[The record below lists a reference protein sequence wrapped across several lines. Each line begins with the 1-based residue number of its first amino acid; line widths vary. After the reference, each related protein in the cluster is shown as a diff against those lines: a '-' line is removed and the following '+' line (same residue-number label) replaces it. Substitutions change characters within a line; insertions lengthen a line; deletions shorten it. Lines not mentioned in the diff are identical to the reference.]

1 MTSLGRGVKK
11 IGKGTTCGDCLQ
23 LSSQAHKN
31 HGMNIDFIL
40 QAGTVL
46 ILIAFNGFF
55 AAAEMAVLTSRKPKL
70 AQLASRGSAGAQ
82 AALKLAE
89 RPEGFLAALQIGIT
103 LLTILSGAYGEAS
116 LAHYAT
122 DVLERIPLLAPYSK
136 PLGFGLVVA
145 GITFASLIIGELVPK
160 RLAIAAPEAI
170 AVRVARPMA
179 LLLRLAAPA
188 VWVLSGSTRTVLKI
202 LGVKEDVGSQVSEEE
217 IRLLV
222 RQAATAGV
230 LEDVERDMLERVMRL
245 GDRPVGTLM
254 THRSRIVC
262 LDLEHPEAIRETIR
276 VTPFN
281 RFPVVRG
288 GLENLLG
295 IAEAKD
301 LLAVNVCESVLDILP
316 VLISPPH
323 VLESTTTFKLLEQLK
338 LAGQNLA
345 VVVDEFGD
353 VLGLV
358 TFTDVLEAI
367 VGDMSLPGDARE
379 PRIVARADG
388 SWLIDGMTP
397 VAEVFDLLEDDAPQG
412 DFQTLAGFVLH
423 SLGRIP
429 AMAESFEYGAHR
441 FEVVDMDGR
450 RVDRIL
456 VQKVPRQ
463 AA

>member
-1 MTSLGRGVKK
+1 MTSQGLGVKK
-11 IGKGTTCGDCLQ
+11 IGNGPACRDCLQ
-23 LSSQAHKN
+23 LQTQAHKY
-31 HGMNIDFIL
+31 HGMNIDFL
-40 QAGTVL
+40 VQTGTVL
-46 ILIAFNGFF
+46 VLIVCNGFF

-70 AQLASRGSAGAQ
+70 AQLASRGSAGAR

-89 RPEGFLAALQIGIT
+89 QPEGFLAALQIGIT
-103 LLTILSGAYGEAS
+103 LLTIMSGAYGEAS
-116 LAHYAT
+116 LARHVTDALEGFEPLAAYA
-122 DVLERIPLLAPYSK
+122 K

-188 VWVLSGSTRTVLKI
+188 VWVLSGSTRLVLKV
-202 LGVKEDVGSQVSEEE
+202 LGVKEDAGSHVSEEE

-301 LLAVNVCESVLDILP
+301 LLAVNVCESALDMLP

-345 VVVDEFGD
+345 IVVDEFGD
-353 VLGLV
+353 VQGLV

-367 VGDMSLPGDARE
+367 VGDMVLPGEARE
-379 PRIVARADG
+379 PRVVQRPDG

-397 VAEVFDLLEDDAPQG
+397 VAEVFDLLDEDAPHG

-450 RVDRIL
+450 RVDRVL

>member
-1 MTSLGRGVKK
+1 MNVDFL
-11 IGKGTTCGDCLQ
+11 LQ
-23 LSSQAHKN
+23 S
-31 HGMNIDFIL
+31 
-40 QAGTVL
+40 GTVL
-46 ILIAFNGFF
+46 ILILFNGFF

-70 AQLASRGSAGAQ
+70 AQLAARGSAGAR
-82 AALKLAE
+82 AALKLADE
-89 RPEGFLAALQIGIT
+89 PEGFLAALQIGIT
-103 LLTILSGAYGEAS
+103 LLTIMSGAYGEAS
-116 LAHYAT
+116 LAGYVTDILESVPPLAAYA
-122 DVLERIPLLAPYSK
+122 K
-136 PLGFGLVVA
+136 PLGFGIVVA
-145 GITFASLIIGELVPK
+145 GITFVSLIVGELVPK

-179 LLLRLAAPA
+179 LLLRVAAPA
-188 VWVLSGSTRTVLKI
+188 VWLLSGSTRAILKM
-202 LGVKEDVGSQVSEEE
+202 LRVNEDAVSHVSEEE

-254 THRSRIVC
+254 THRSRIAC
-262 LDLEHPEAIRETIR
+262 LDLEHPDDIREIIR
-276 VTPFN
+276 ATPFN

-295 IAEAKD
+295 VAEAKD
-301 LLAVNVCESVLDILP
+301 LLGVNICENALEIIP

-323 VLESTTTFKLLEQLK
+323 VLETTTTFKLLEQLK

-345 VVVDEFGD
+345 MVVDEFGD

-358 TFTDVLEAI
+358 TFTDVLQAI
-367 VGDMSLPGDARE
+367 VGDMSLPGAESE
-379 PRIVARADG
+379 PRMAQRADG
-388 SWLIDGMTP
+388 SWLVDGMTP
-397 VAEVFDLLEDDAPQG
+397 VDEVFALLEEDTPEG

-429 AMAESFEYGAHR
+429 ARTEAFEHAGYR

-450 RVDRIL
+450 RVDQIL
-456 VQKVPRQ
+456 VQKVARE
-463 AA
+463 AERG

>member
-1 MTSLGRGVKK
+1 
-11 IGKGTTCGDCLQ
+11 
-23 LSSQAHKN
+23 
-31 HGMNIDFIL
+31 MNIDFFL
-40 QAGTVL
+40 QTGAVLVL
-46 ILIAFNGFF
+46 IACNGFF

-70 AQLASRGSAGAQ
+70 AQLAARGSAGAR

-103 LLTILSGAYGEAS
+103 LLTIMSGAYGEAS

-122 DVLERIPLLAPYSK
+122 DVLERFPLLAPYSK

-179 LLLRLAAPA
+179 LLLRLAGPA
-188 VWVLSGSTRTVLKI
+188 VWVLSGSTRLVLKT
-202 LGVKEDVGSQVSEEE
+202 LGVKEDAGSQVSEEE

-222 RQAATAGV
+222 RQAAMAGV

-254 THRSRIVC
+254 THRSRIVS
-262 LDLEHPEAIRETIR
+262 LDLDHPEAIRETIR
-276 VTPFN
+276 ATPFN

-301 LLAVNVCESVLDILP
+301 LLAVNVCESALDILP

-323 VLESTTTFKLLEQLK
+323 VLESTTTFMLLEQLK
-338 LAGQNLA
+338 LSGQNLA
-345 VVVDEFGD
+345 IVVDEFGD
-353 VLGLV
+353 VQGLV

-367 VGDMSLPGDARE
+367 VGDMGHPGDAGE
-379 PRIVARADG
+379 PRVVQRADG
-388 SWLIDGMTP
+388 SWLIDGTTP
-397 VAEVFDLLEDDAPQG
+397 VAEVFDLLEEDLPQG

-429 AMAESFEYGAHR
+429 AMAESFEHGSHR
-441 FEVVDMDGR
+441 FEVIDMDGR

-463 AA
+463 TP

>member
-1 MTSLGRGVKK
+1 
-11 IGKGTTCGDCLQ
+11 
-23 LSSQAHKN
+23 
-31 HGMNIDFIL
+31 MNIDFFL
-40 QAGTVL
+40 QAGMVL
-46 ILIAFNGFF
+46 ILIACNGFF
-55 AAAEMAVLTSRKPKL
+55 VTAEMAVITSRKPRL
-70 AQLASRGSAGAQ
+70 AQLASRGSLGAR
-82 AALKLAE
+82 AALALTEK
-89 RPEGFLAALQIGIT
+89 PEGFLATLQIGIT
-103 LLTILSGAYGEAS
+103 LLTILSGAVGEAS
-116 LAHYAT
+116 LAHHAQDMLA
-122 DVLERIPLLAPYSK
+122 DVPLLAPYAQ

-145 GITFASLIIGELVPK
+145 GITFATLIVGELVPK
-160 RLAIAAPEAI
+160 RLAIARPEAI
-170 AVRVARPMA
+170 AVRVAIPVTFLMRVAAPLA
-179 LLLRLAAPA
+179 CVLSASTRLILRLF
-188 VWVLSGSTRTVLKI
+188 
-202 LGVKEDVGSQVSEEE
+202 GVGEENGSQVSEEE

-262 LDLEHPEAIRETIR
+262 LDLEHPDAIRETIR
-276 VTPFN
+276 ATPFN

-301 LLAVNVCESVLDILP
+301 LLAVNICESALDILP

-338 LAGQNLA
+338 LSGQNLA
-345 VVVDEFGD
+345 IVVDEFGD
-353 VLGLV
+353 LQGLV
-358 TFTDVLEAI
+358 TFTDVLKAI
-367 VGDMSLPGDARE
+367 VGDMSLPGEVRE
-379 PRIVARADG
+379 PRVVQRSDG

-397 VAEVFDLLEDDAPQG
+397 VTEVFDLLEHDIPQG